1 MRDGTCPK
9 CRSREIYQSP
19 ADLGMGRM
27 PIANMRAVSV
37 ATYVCTACGYMEHY
51 VDDPNDLRKIAQKW
65 HKVH

>member
-27 PIANMRAVSV
+27 PIANMRAVTM
-37 ATYVCTACGYMEHY
+37 ATYVCTDCGYMEYY
-51 VDDPNDLRKIAQKW
+51 VDDPNDLRKIVEKW